1 MAGLIPDSH
10 FPFIIS
16 VGEVPLPELV
26 LNDIEEIIINT
37 NLHMPG
43 MFSIRFRD
51 TDPLGAIIPVAL
63 QYADNPMFS
72 IGVPVS
78 IRAVAVE
85 ESPIPGFPI
94 PLIKGEITSVE
105 AQFDTGPA
113 SLVITGYDKSHRLN
127 RGKKTATY
135 MFMPDNLIVQKVT
148 AMAGLVC
155 TAIPTTGPPREYVLQ
170 NNQSDMD
177 FLKDIAKR
185 NGYELVMNALG
196 ILMFK
201 PLGVP
206 LPGPPGPLLTWRKD
220 LFSFNPR
227 LTAANQDAVV
237 QVHGSDM
244 KKFPIE
250 AVAPGIVP
258 ASGGVAALPQLALA
272 RAIFGVSKDH
282 ITTKPTAS
290 IPEALNLAKGRA
302 MQLSSMFT
310 QAEGECKGNPRVQ
323 AGTIVIV
330 AGVGVKFSGAY
341 LVSSATHRYSG
352 NTGYTT
358 QFGVTGAQ
366 PDTLGDLLNAS
377 PDNDGRIN
385 GVVVGQVTNNIDPL
399 MLGRVKVKLPF
410 LGLLPPIDSNWCRI
424 ASPWAG
430 GPLQSGFLA
439 IPEINDEVLIAFEH
453 GDPNFPY
460 VVGQLWN
467 MLDRPPAMGVVAG
480 GLVTKRIIK
489 SRSGHTITLTDMP
502 GKEGISIVDKT
513 MLNKLEI
520 NSIKNSLSIFT
531 MGEVTIDCLNFK
543 VNAKALVDVQG
554 AKIALQAKAL
564 LNLESLGIAK
574 VKSATMMGV
583 EGAVVDIKANTMLK
597 LTGLMVNIN
606 NGALEVM

>member
-16 VGEVPLPELV
+16 VGEVPLTELMI
-26 LNDIEEIIINT
+26 NDIEEVIINT

-51 TDPLGAIIPVAL
+51 ADPLGGEMPVAMR
-63 QYADNPMFS
+63 YADNPMFS
-72 IGVPVS
+72 LGVPVS

-85 ESPIPGFPI
+85 KGPVPGFPI

-105 AQFDTGPA
+105 AQFDAGPA

-148 AMAGLVC
+148 AAAGLLC

-177 FLKDIAKR
+177 FLKDIARR

-201 PLGVP
+201 PLGTP
-206 LPGPPGPLLTWRKD
+206 LPGPPGPLLTWRKN
-220 LFSFNPR
+220 LFSFAPR

-244 KKFPIE
+244 KKLPIE
-250 AVAPGIVP
+250 ALAPGVMP
-258 ASGGVAALPQLALA
+258 ASGGAAALPQLALA
-272 RAIFGVSKDH
+272 RSVFGVSKDH
-282 ITTKPTAS
+282 ITDQPTAS

-310 QAEGECKGNPRVQ
+310 QAEGECMGEPRVQ
-323 AGTIVIV
+323 AGSIVMV

-341 LVSSATHRYSG
+341 LVSSATHRYSV
-352 NTGYTT
+352 NIGYVT
-358 QFGVTGAQ
+358 QFSVTGAQ
-366 PDTLGDLLNAS
+366 PDTLGDLLNAQ
-377 PDNDGRIN
+377 PDNNGRIN
-385 GVVVGQVTNNIDPL
+385 GVVIGQVTNNVDPL
-399 MLGRVKVKLPF
+399 QLGRVKVKLPF
-410 LGLLPPIDSNWCRI
+410 LGLPPVDSNWCRI

-430 GPLQSGFLA
+430 GKISGFLA
-439 IPEINDEVLIAFEH
+439 IPEINDEVLVAFEH

-460 VVGQLWN
+460 IIGQLWN
-467 MLDRPPAMGVVAG
+467 MLDRPPSLGVVAG

-489 SRSGHTITLTDMP
+489 SRSGHVITLSDMP
-502 GKEGISIVDKT
+502 GKEAISIVDKT
-513 MLNKLEI
+513 MMNKIEI
-520 NSIKNSLSIFT
+520 DSIKNALSIST
-531 MGEVTIDCLNFK
+531 LGDVAIDCLNFK
-543 VNAKALVDVQG
+543 VNAKAMLVMES
-554 AKIALQAKAL
+554 AKVDLKAKAL
-564 LNLESLGIAK
+564 LNVESGGIAK
-574 VKSATMMGV
+574 FKSATMLKV
-583 EGAVVDIKANTMLK
+583 EGAAVDIKANTMLK
-597 LTGLMVNIN
+597 LGGLTVNIN

>member
-1 MAGLIPDSH
+1 MAGLLLESH
-10 FPFIIS
+10 FPFVIS
-16 VGEVPLPELV
+16 IGEVPLTEV
-26 LNDIEEIIINT
+26 MLNDIEEVVVNT

-43 MFSIRFRD
+43 YFSIRFRD
-51 TDPLGAIIPVAL
+51 SDPLGGPLPVAL

-78 IRAVAVE
+78 IRAVPVDP
-85 ESPIPGFPI
+85 SPVPGFPI
-94 PLIKGEITSVE
+94 PLIKGEITSIE
-105 AQFDTGPA
+105 AQFEAGPA
-113 SLVITGYDKSHRLN
+113 SLVISGYDKSHRLS

-148 AMAGLVC
+148 AAAGLMC

-201 PLGVP
+201 PIGTP
-206 LPGPPGPLLTWRKD
+206 LPGPPGPMLTWRKD

-227 LTAANQDAVV
+227 LTAANQDALV

-250 AVAPGIVP
+250 AAAPGIVP
-258 ASGGVAALPQLALA
+258 SSGGSGALPQLALA
-272 RAIFGVSKDH
+272 RSIFGVSKDH
-282 ITTKPTAS
+282 ITDQPTAT

-302 MQLSSMFT
+302 MALSSMFT
-310 QAEGECKGNPRVQ
+310 QADGECKGNPRVQ
-323 AGTIVIV
+323 AGSIVMV
-330 AGVGVKFSGAY
+330 MGVGVKFSGAY

-352 NTGYTT
+352 NTGYVT

-366 PDTLGDLLNAS
+366 PDTLGDLLHAK
-377 PDNDGRIN
+377 PDNTGRIN
-385 GVVVGQVTNNIDPL
+385 GVVVGQVTNNLDPL
-399 MLGRVKVKLPF
+399 QLGRVKVKLPF
-410 LGLLPPIDSNWCRI
+410 LGLTPPIDSNWCRI

-430 GPLQSGFLA
+430 GKISGFLA
-439 IPEINDEVLIAFEH
+439 IPEINDEVLVAFEH

-460 VVGQLWN
+460 IVGQLWN
-467 MLDRPPAMGVVAG
+467 MMDRPPSLGVVAG
-480 GLVTKRIIK
+480 GLVTKRLIK
-489 SRSGHTITLTDMP
+489 SRSGHVITLSDMP

-513 MLNKLEI
+513 MMNKIEI
-520 NSIKNSLSIFT
+520 DSIKNALSIST
-531 MGEVTIDCLNFK
+531 LGDVTIDCLNFK
-543 VNAKALVDVQG
+543 VNAKAMMLLEG
-554 AKIALQAKAL
+554 AKVDMKAKAL
-564 LNLESLGIAK
+564 LNVESGGIAK
-574 VKSATMMGV
+574 MKSATMFKI
-583 EGAVVDIKANTMLK
+583 EGAAIDVKANTMLK
-597 LTGLMVNIN
+597 LGGLTVNIN

>member
-1 MAGLIPDSH
+1 MAGLVPDSH

-16 VGEVPLPELV
+16 VGEVPLPEMV
-26 LNDIEEIIINT
+26 LNDIEEVVINT

-43 MFSIRFRD
+43 MFSIRFKD
-51 TDPLGAIIPVAL
+51 VDPLGAELPVAM

-72 IGVPVS
+72 LGVPVS

-85 ESPIPGFPI
+85 DSPIPAFPI

-105 AQFDTGPA
+105 AQFEAGPA
-113 SLVITGYDKSHRLN
+113 SVVITGYDKSHRLN

-148 AMAGLVC
+148 AAAGLVC

-170 NNQSDMD
+170 NNVSDMD
-177 FLKDIAKR
+177 FLKDIARR

-201 PLGVP
+201 PINTP

-220 LFSFNPR
+220 LFTFMPR
-227 LTAANQDAVV
+227 LTAANQDALV

-250 AVAPGIVP
+250 AAAPGIVP
-258 ASGGVAALPQLALA
+258 ASGGAAALPQLALA
-272 RAIFGVSKDH
+272 RSIFGVSKDH
-282 ITTKPTAS
+282 ITDKPTAS
-290 IPEALNLAKGRA
+290 IPEALNLAKARA
-302 MQLSSMFT
+302 MQLSSLFT

-323 AGTIVIV
+323 AGTIVMV

-352 NTGYTT
+352 TTGYVT
-358 QFGVTGAQ
+358 QFSVTGAQ
-366 PDTLGDLLNAS
+366 PDTLGDMLNAR
-377 PDNDGRIN
+377 PDNVGRIT
-385 GVVVGQVTNNIDPL
+385 GVVIGQVTNNVDPL
-399 MLGRVKVKLPF
+399 QLGRVKVKLPF
-410 LGLLPPIDSNWCRI
+410 LGLPPVDSNWCRI

-430 GPLQSGFLA
+430 GPLQAGFLA
-439 IPEINDEVLIAFEH
+439 IPEINDEVLVAFEH

-460 VVGQLWN
+460 IVGQLWN
-467 MLDRPPAMGVVAG
+467 MLDRPPATGVVAG
-480 GLVTKRIIK
+480 GVVTKRLIK
-489 SRSGHTITLTDMP
+489 SRSGHVITLTDMP

-513 MLNKLEI
+513 MMNKIEI
-520 NSIKNSLSIFT
+520 DSIKNALSIST
-531 MGEVTIDCLNFK
+531 LGDVSIDCLNFK
-543 VNAKALVDVQG
+543 VNAKAMLVLEG
-554 AKIALQAKAL
+554 AKVDMKAKAL
-564 LNLESLGIAK
+564 LNLESNGIAK
-574 VKSATMMGV
+574 IKSATMLKV
-583 EGAVVDIKANTMLK
+583 EGAAVDIKANTMLK
-597 LTGLMVNIN
+597 LGGLTVNIN